1 MTANEMA
8 DALELKLDRSDS
20 FGSPGYEDFE
30 LSSVLS
36 EANSLYVKKYFD
48 ELNNRK
54 GKGFQETEIRD
65 QGLGALILDAPSLV
79 SSASQVGVI
88 VNPNVVGKFFDL
100 PLNHMYT
107 IYEECTIDKI
117 ECGTAET
124 SIVAYVTPI
133 AHTEMQRFNW
143 SKYKKPFYNIS
154 GDSRVWRSEFSRQ
167 VTGINP
173 ASPATAKRHE
183 MFTDGS
189 FNITAYHMRY
199 VKNPENIVVDRNTP
213 ANQRNCELDT
223 STHIVIVDIAMSL
236 MSDRIR
242 EQRVQNIE
250 QFKELE

>member
-65 QGLGALILDAPSLV
+65 QGLGALIKDAPSLV

-88 VNPNVVGKFFDL
+88 VNTDVVGKFFDL
-100 PLNHMYT
+100 PLDHMYT
-107 IYEECTIDKI
+107 IYEECTIDKTT
-117 ECGTAET
+117 CGTT
-124 SIVAYVTPI
+124 SNIVAYVVPI
-133 AHTEMQRFNW
+133 SHTEMQRFSW
-143 SKYKKPFYNIS
+143 SKYKKPFYRIS

-167 VTGINP
+167 ITGINP
-173 ASPATAKRHE
+173 AIAATAKRHE

-189 FNITAYHMRY
+189 FNINAYHMRY
-199 VKNPENIVVDRNTP
+199 VKNPENIVVDRDTP
-213 ANQRNCELDT
+213 TNQRNCELDT

-242 EQRVQNIE
+242 EQRMQNIE

>member
-20 FGSPGYEDFE
+20 YGSPGYEDFE

-79 SSASQVGVI
+79 PSASQVGVI
-88 VNPNVVGKFFDL
+88 VNTDVAGKFFDL
-100 PLNHMYT
+100 PKDHMYT
-107 IYEECTIDKI
+107 IYEECTIDKTT
-117 ECGTAET
+117 CGTT
-124 SIVAYVTPI
+124 SNIVAYVIPI
-133 AHTEMQRFNW
+133 SHTEMQRFSW
-143 SKYKKPFYNIS
+143 SKYKKPFYRIS

-183 MFTDGS
+183 MFTDGT

-199 VKNPENIVVDRNTP
+199 VKNPENIVVDRDTP
-213 ANQRNCELDT
+213 TNQRNCELDT

-236 MSDRIR
+236 MSDRLR
-242 EQRVQNIE
+242 EQRMQNIE

>member
-1 MTANEMA
+1 MTANQMA

-36 EANSLYVKKYFD
+36 EANELYVKKYFD

-65 QGLGALILDAPSLV
+65 QGLGALIKDAPSLIP
-79 SSASQVGVI
+79 STSQVGII
-88 VNPNVVGKFFDL
+88 VNTDVVGKFFDL
-100 PLNHMYT
+100 PRDHMYT
-107 IYEECTIDKI
+107 IYEECIIDKTT
-117 ECGTAET
+117 CGTT
-124 SIVAYVTPI
+124 SNIVAYVIPI
-133 AHTEMQRFNW
+133 AHTEMQRFSW
-143 SKYKKPFYNIS
+143 SKYKKPFYRIS

-173 ASPATAKRHE
+173 ATPATAKRHE
-183 MFTDGS
+183 MFTDGT
-189 FNITAYHMRY
+189 FNINTYHMRY
-199 VKNPENIVVDRNTP
+199 VKNPEAIVVDRDTP
-213 ANQRNCELDT
+213 ANQRNCELDN
-223 STHIVIVDIAMSL
+223 STHIVIIDIAMSL

-242 EQRVQNIE
+242 EQRMQNIE